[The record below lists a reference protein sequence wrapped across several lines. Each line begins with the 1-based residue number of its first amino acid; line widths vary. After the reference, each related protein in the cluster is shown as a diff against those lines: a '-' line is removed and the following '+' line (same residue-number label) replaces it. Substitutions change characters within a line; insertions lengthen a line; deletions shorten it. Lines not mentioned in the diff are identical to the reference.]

1 MTQCEDL
8 NAWWFVLLVLFV
20 FFLFFFS
27 WYVVF
32 LRAVDMGKSDSL
44 ITDQGERSDVATAQR
59 YYEKKDFSLPKNR
72 NNDLR

>member
-1 MTQCEDL
+1 MTQCKDL
-8 NAWWFVLLVLFV
+8 NGWWFVLFVLC
-20 FFLFFFS
+20 FFFFFFF

-44 ITDQGERSDVATAQR
+44 ITDEGERSDVATAQQ
-59 YYEKKDFSLPKNR
+59 YYEKKDFSLLKNR